1 MEKDEF
7 SARRKKALS
16 SCVFQFSHHHHHYHL
31 LWPFGRL
38 YCNKNCSKRF
48 YLYTNER
55 RRRYTQ
61 WQNPPQT
68 TRLRTVTILL
78 HYIHIFWN
86 CFSLYFKSAKKRLIK
101 KNLPFIHLPIHIPVE
116 GVQHFVFYCRINAA
130 AKKGSLLKRKS
141 FPFLYINH
149 TIEHT
154 HTPSRWSLKKLRENL
169 SFPSLDS
176 VANSFFVIINPDS
189 SSENIKRK
197 KSSL

>member
-16 SCVFQFSHHHHHYHL
+16 SCVFQFSHHHHHHYHL

-48 YLYTNER
+48 YLYTNKA

-68 TRLRTVTILL
+68 TRLRTATILL

-86 CFSLYFKSAKKRLIK
+86 CLSLYFKSAKKSLTK
-101 KNLPFIHLPIHIPVE
+101 KTLPFIHLPIHIPGE
-116 GVQHFVFYCRINAA
+116 GVQHFVFYCMKIA
-130 AKKGSLLKRKS
+130 AKKEASWREKV
-141 FPFLYINH
+141 FPFY
-149 TIEHT
+149 T
-154 HTPSRWSLKKLRENL
+154 
-169 SFPSLDS
+169 
-176 VANSFFVIINPDS
+176 
-189 SSENIKRK
+189 
-197 KSSL
+197 